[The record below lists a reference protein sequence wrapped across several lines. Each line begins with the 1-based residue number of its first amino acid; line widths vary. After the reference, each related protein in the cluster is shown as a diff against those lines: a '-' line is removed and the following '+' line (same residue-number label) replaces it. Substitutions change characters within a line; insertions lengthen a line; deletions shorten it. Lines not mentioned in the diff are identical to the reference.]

1 MDNKQPKRRIY
12 VLKKGRVATDSHV

>member
-1 MDNKQPKRRIY
+1 MDNKQPKRRFY